1 MWIIQAEG
9 KGRKQRQYQ
18 NVKQIAKRLKVK
30 DRGQNAK
37 GRQKQNT
44 KDKMNVAKVDIKAE

>member
-1 MWIIQAEG
+1 MWIIEAEG
-9 KGRKQRQYQ
+9 KGRKQIKYQ
-18 NVKQIAKRLKVK
+18 HVKQIAKRFKVK

-44 KDKMNVAKVDIKAE
+44 KDKG